1 MRADG
6 GAVLVAQVEAIN
18 RQDPAEQPQVV
29 EGIRGQMQR
38 SLLESVDLA
47 VRGEIVASTRVRRNE
62 ALLNQLFPRE
72 NAENQ
77 EGQ

>member
-1 MRADG
+1 
-6 GAVLVAQVEAIN
+6 
-18 RQDPAEQPQVV
+18 
-29 EGIRGQMQR
+29 MQR

-72 NAENQ
+72 NAEDQ